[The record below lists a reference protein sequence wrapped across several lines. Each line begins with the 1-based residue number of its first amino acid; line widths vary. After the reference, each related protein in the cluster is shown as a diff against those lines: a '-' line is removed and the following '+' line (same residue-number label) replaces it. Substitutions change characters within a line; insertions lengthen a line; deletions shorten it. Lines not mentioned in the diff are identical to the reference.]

1 LFRSAARRGLRLRE
15 CQLGNIDAQMIFRCR
30 ANPRFRIYRPAQMI
44 VQIGALRHAE
54 QKVTEL
60 KRILPRG
67 LESELGAL
75 FGTCRC
81 ARRMRSFGLGQRKR
95 AEELQNN

>member
-1 LFRSAARRGLRLRE
+1 
-15 CQLGNIDAQMIFRCR
+15 
-30 ANPRFRIYRPAQMI
+30 MI

-54 QKVTEL
+54 QEVTEL

-75 FGTCRC
+75 FGTCRY
-81 ARRMRSFGLGQRKR
+81 ARRMRSFGLGQRNRGEK
-95 AEELQNN
+95 QQKS